1 MRFED
6 GFDVLSC
13 ENLGNLVFDTL
24 NEWKIV
30 MGVEGVEFKAGL
42 GVRVTGFVEKLYLF
56 HCWSS
61 CYF

>member
-1 MRFED
+1 
-6 GFDVLSC
+6 
-13 ENLGNLVFDTL
+13 
-24 NEWKIV
+24 

-42 GVRVTGFVEKLYLF
+42 GVRVAGFVEKLYLF